1 MALAI
6 YDENQAV
13 LSTNL
18 HAYVDGV
25 SGGVYEFK
33 VFVRNDQI
41 LNWYTNVTLE
51 YQVNGASGWFDPATS
66 RVNVKMFTPSS
77 SSQSG
82 TRPTSRD
89 WAAITPS
96 DSLSLPDI
104 GSNVAGNTSYI
115 PVWIRVFVP
124 GRTDAQTLNH
134 GLRLTATELV
144 I

>member
-6 YDENQAV
+6 YDEDRVV
-13 LSTNL
+13 LSTAL

-41 LNWYTNVTLE
+41 ANWYTNVTLE
-51 YQVNGASGWFDPATS
+51 YQVGGVSGWFDPATS
-66 RVNVKMFTPSS
+66 RVNVKMFTPTS
-77 SSQSG
+77 SSQTG
-82 TRPTSRD
+82 TRPTNLD
-89 WAAITPS
+89 WASIASS
-96 DSLSLPDI
+96 DTLALPDT
-104 GSNVAGNTSYI
+104 GSPVAGDTSYR

-124 GRTDAQTLNH
+124 GRTEAQTLDH
-134 GLRLTATELV
+134 GLRLTASELV